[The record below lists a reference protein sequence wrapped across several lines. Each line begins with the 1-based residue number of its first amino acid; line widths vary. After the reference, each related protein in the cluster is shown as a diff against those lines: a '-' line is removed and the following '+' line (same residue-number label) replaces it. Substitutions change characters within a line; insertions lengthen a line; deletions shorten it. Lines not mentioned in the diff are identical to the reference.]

1 MSLPVG
7 TLTRALV
14 IISILLAVA
23 AGLRPLAAQPQVL
36 ISLTIVFMVT
46 AAGARVRFGLTAS
59 AVLLFAYIS
68 YGLVRL
74 IGGPALASMPYW
86 LAAFV
91 GLVVGGVSWT
101 RWQAGDGWRVPLAWW
116 ATTVAIAWP
125 FVAARELNYSMAP
138 STAAG
143 PIITTALIQMS
154 VALWMDRLLASRRQ
168 LRELRAE
175 PLDVAHWAAPL
186 LVSALITGGAASY
199 QRFTDI
205 SWLSGEPWISLQ
217 RSVGMMGDANPMGV
231 ATALWAPLAW
241 AMLAAGGSI
250 GALLGAPMA
259 VGLWL
264 AAWVSGARTTI
275 ILMAAG
281 AAGIALSWAVA
292 RGVSQRTM
300 AVTVLGATISLGAI
314 VGLAALQAAPGAGT
328 PVARLFAAL
337 PSGSPQLMAYEL
349 FWRRDGYG
357 LAAIVAINEHPF
369 TGVGIGR
376 FAAQAPAYYH
386 RLTGTSIPPDNAQN
400 LWRQTLAEQGLLG
413 FVPIL
418 WLTILTVRALL
429 SGTSG
434 GEELIMRVMLAGM
447 GAALLFGYPVQDAA
461 IAVTLGTL
469 VAAVGRARADGF

>member
-7 TLTRALV
+7 ALTRALV

-23 AGLRPLAAQPQVL
+23 AGLRPLAAQPAVL
-36 ISLTIVFMVT
+36 ISLTIVFL
-46 AAGARVRFGLTAS
+46 AAATGARLRFGITAS
-59 AVLLFAYIS
+59 AVLVFAYIS
-68 YGLVRL
+68 YGLARL

-116 ATTVAIAWP
+116 AATVAIAWP

-175 PLDVAHWAAPL
+175 PLHVTHWAAPL
-186 LVSALITGGAASY
+186 LVSALATAGAALY

-205 SWLSGEPWISLQ
+205 SWLSGEPWISLH

-241 AMLAAGGSI
+241 AMLAAGGLAGALI
-250 GALLGAPMA
+250 GAPLAA
-259 VGLWL
+259 GLWL

-281 AAGIALSWAVA
+281 VAGIALMWAVA
-292 RGVSQRTM
+292 RGVSRRAM
-300 AVTVLGATISLGAI
+300 ALTVVGATIALGVI
-314 VGLAALQAAPGAGT
+314 VGVAASQATTGT
-328 PVARLFAAL
+328 PVARLVAAL

-357 LAAIVAINEHPF
+357 LAAIEAINEHPF

-376 FAAQAPAYYH
+376 FASQAPVYYQ

-400 LWRQTLAEQGLLG
+400 LWRQTLAEQGLFG
-413 FVPIL
+413 FLPLV
-418 WLTILTVRALL
+418 WLTMLTARALV

-434 GEELIMRVMLAGM
+434 GEELILRVMLAGM